1 VRRGKYRFGLITI
14 YTAHGVPLSSVAVR
28 LGPVLTSPELCVGDA
43 GRVAAVCCARGGGV
57 ESLRKQSRIRYSLP
71 PPGFSESGIHSA
83 SATGTPLG
91 FLWIHVQ
98 GFKTWANKNL
108 DSEFFSSLRGFP
120 T

>member
-1 VRRGKYRFGLITI
+1 MRRGKYRFGLITI

-71 PPGFSESGIHSA
+71 PPLDSANTGIHLA
-83 SATGTPLG
+83 
-91 FLWIHVQ
+91 
-98 GFKTWANKNL
+98 
-108 DSEFFSSLRGFP
+108 SSLVNSLDPCGCTYKYRDS
-120 T
+120 